1 MKRRCYILVHSVVS
15 LTIGLSCYLL
25 FRRNTIIHKIL
36 NCQDLFGLSEKR
48 FFADCQLRY
57 YLPDFLWCY
66 SLSMLL
72 YAVWYPQNK
81 IHLIPIFSAFFGIVW
96 ELLQL
101 LSIVNGTFDLADCT
115 IYILASAFSY
125 YLFKREKSK

>member
-1 MKRRCYILVHSVVS
+1 MRKRCYILVHSVVS
-15 LTIGLSCYLL
+15 LMIGLFCYLL

-36 NCQDLFGLSEKR
+36 NLQDLFGLSEKR
-48 FFADCQLRY
+48 FFADNLLRY

-72 YAVWYPQNK
+72 YAIWYPQSK
-81 IHLIPIFSAFFGIVW
+81 IHLIPLFSALLGILW
-96 ELLQL
+96 EFLQL
-101 LSIVNGTFDLADCT
+101 FSIVKGTFDLADCT
-115 IYILASAFSY
+115 MYILASAFSY